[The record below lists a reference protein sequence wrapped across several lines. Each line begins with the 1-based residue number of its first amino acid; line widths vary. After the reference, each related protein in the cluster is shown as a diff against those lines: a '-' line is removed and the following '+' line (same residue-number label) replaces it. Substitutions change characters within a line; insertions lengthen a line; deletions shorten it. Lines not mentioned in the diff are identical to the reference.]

1 MTYKD
6 LLRETARKKEEAI
19 KEINKKLND
28 PLGFLVKH
36 EIEANPG
43 AVAWHWLAKDFCET
57 LYEHFEEIY
66 DNLKEDYER
75 QEVSDIYMAYYNN
88 EDYLYDLL
96 PLEAQLF
103 K

>member
-6 LLRETARKKEEAI
+6 LLRETARKKEEAL
-19 KEINKKLND
+19 KVINDGLKG
-28 PLGFLVKH
+28 PGGFLVKH
-36 EIEANPG
+36 ELEQGLAS
-43 AVAWHWLAKDFCET
+43 VAWNLLAKDFCNT
-57 LYEHFEEIY
+57 LYEHFDEIY
-66 DNLKEDYER
+66 DGLKEDYER

>member
-6 LLRETARKKEEAI
+6 LLKETAREKEEAI
-19 KEINKKLND
+19 KMLDDGLKG
-28 PLGFLVKH
+28 PYGFLVKH
-36 EIEANPG
+36 ELEQGLASI
-43 AVAWHWLAKDFCET
+43 AWNLLAKDFCDA
-57 LYEHFEEIY
+57 LYEHFDEIY
-66 DNLKEDYER
+66 DDLKEDYER